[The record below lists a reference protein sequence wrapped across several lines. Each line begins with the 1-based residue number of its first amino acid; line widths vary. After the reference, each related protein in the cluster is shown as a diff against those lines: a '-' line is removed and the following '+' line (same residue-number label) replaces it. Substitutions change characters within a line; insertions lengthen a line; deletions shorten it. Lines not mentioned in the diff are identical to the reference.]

1 MNASSKTLA
10 ALQFCGGADMAILKQ
25 CREGIRA
32 MFAVRGAICLIVA
45 VISAVF
51 AGNTWGSISGSIW
64 VGVAVSLGWA
74 ALIGLVNWCVGY
86 TRDRPSRNWATALL
100 SFCTMLVLYTFVT
113 AVNLTF
119 TLMYVHQMKI
129 AEIQQQHRVDNL
141 KPLVAALDAAT
152 ATREAEIRQLNG
164 QLATATANRDSGVL
178 SNQRRF
184 EQLTAAARQNYDA
197 RVVQLEGAVQ
207 RLQESLQEASR
218 RLSGEVTGEVVKGG
232 KTTGIRG
239 DGRAAEA
246 VRTEVAKL
254 DALLAAATTTRNEQ
268 MPILVA
274 DLASTLDRAAA
285 ERDAANRALNQA
297 HAAATAANAAGKPEA
312 ERVWGVAKATY
323 DRDVAQAELLNADGP
338 ESRFQALLEYLMT
351 NPWSSIPF
359 AAFILVL
366 ETLALWLTL
375 MPMKEYR
382 RRLRLE
388 EMQTDADITRQ
399 EREVERPTPT
409 MVRPSD
415 TAEGDAEEPTRR
427 SAA

>member
-10 ALQFCGGADMAILKQ
+10 ALQFCGGADMAILRQ

-45 VISAVF
+45 VISAIF

-64 VGVAVSLGWA
+64 VGVAVFLGWA

-119 TLMYVHQMKI
+119 TLMYVHQVKI

-141 KPLVAALDAAT
+141 KPLTAALDAAT
-152 ATREAEIRQLNG
+152 AAREAEIRRLNG

-184 EQLTAAARQNYDA
+184 EQLTAAARQHYDA

-207 RLQESLQEASR
+207 RLQENLQEASR

-239 DGRAAEA
+239 DGKAAEA
-246 VRTEVAKL
+246 VRAEVAKL
-254 DALLAAATTTRNEQ
+254 DGLLAAATTTRDEQ

-274 DLASTLDRAAA
+274 ELASELDRLTA
-285 ERDAANRALNQA
+285 ERDTASIHLERMY
-297 HAAATAANAAGKPEA
+297 AAATAANTAGKAEA
-312 ERVWGVAKATY
+312 QRVWEVAKTTH
-323 DRDVAQAELLNADGP
+323 DRDVAQAELVTQDGFKTRFNAL
-338 ESRFQALLEYLMT
+338 RNVLLDD
-351 NPWSSIPF
+351 PWSMAPF
-359 AAFILVL
+359 VLLIFFL
-366 ETLALWLTL
+366 ETLPFWFTFVPA
-375 MPMKEYR
+375 KEYHE
-382 RRLRLE
+382 RLRLQDLQTAANIARE
-388 EMQTDADITRQ
+388 EQSI
-399 EREVERPTPT
+399 VHPTPT
-409 MVRPSD
+409 MVRPAAD
-415 TAEGDAEEPTRR
+415 AGDEDATRR